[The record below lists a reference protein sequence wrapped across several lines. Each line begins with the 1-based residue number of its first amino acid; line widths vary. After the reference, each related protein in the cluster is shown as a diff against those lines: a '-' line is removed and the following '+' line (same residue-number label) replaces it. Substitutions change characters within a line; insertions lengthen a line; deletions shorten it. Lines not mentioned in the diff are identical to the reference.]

1 MSAILNFATVDS
13 SKKDLLF
20 FDMWYECLPPF
31 VIIGACIAVT
41 GWGLKIC
48 DRLFQEGKVFI
59 YVMKNL
65 DLINICV
72 LVSEAFWRFYSKTL

>member
-1 MSAILNFATVDS
+1 MSAILNFATVD
-13 SKKDLLF
+13 LLS

-59 YVMKNL
+59 YVMKSL